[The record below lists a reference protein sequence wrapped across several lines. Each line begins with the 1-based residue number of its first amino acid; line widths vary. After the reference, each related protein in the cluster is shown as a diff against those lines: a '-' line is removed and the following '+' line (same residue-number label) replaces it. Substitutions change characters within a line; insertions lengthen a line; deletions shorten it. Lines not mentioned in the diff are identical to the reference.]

1 MKPIAVVK
9 HLDINEAGGRNH
21 MVSMQSLLKAEGY
34 YYAGYRDM
42 AEVIRHVSTQP
53 GRDLQ
58 RLYRQMVFNV
68 MIGNTD
74 DHLKNF
80 IMLHNDEGWRLSP
93 AFDLVPNIG
102 FNREHVLRIGY
113 DNRPPDF
120 ETLLQEAGH
129 FGLKRRQQ
137 TLEVIMEIHEAVSE
151 WNTVFTA
158 CNVPEKDSES
168 IGKDIN
174 HWLKETNPAPFI

>member
-1 MKPIAVVK
+1 
-9 HLDINEAGGRNH
+9 
-21 MVSMQSLLKAEGY
+21 
-34 YYAGYRDM
+34 
-42 AEVIRHVSTQP
+42 AEVIRHVSALP
-53 GRDLQ
+53 WRDLHK
-58 RLYRQMVFNV
+58 LYRQMVFNV

-120 ETLLQEAGH
+120 EILMQEARH
-129 FGLKRRQQ
+129 FGLKRQQ
-137 TLEVIMEIHEAVSE
+137 QAKKVVMEVHEAISG
-151 WNTVFTA
+151 WSTVFTE
-158 CNVPEKDSES
+158 CNVPKKDAES
-168 IGKDIN
+168 IGKDIS
-174 HWLKETNPAPFI
+174 HRLKETNPASFV

>member
-1 MKPIAVVK
+1 
-9 HLDINEAGGRNH
+9 
-21 MVSMQSLLKAEGY
+21 MQSLLKADGY
-34 YYAGYRDM
+34 YYAGYRNL
-42 AEVIRHVSTQP
+42 AEVIRHVSMQP
-53 GRDLQ
+53 GQDLQ

-113 DNRPPDF
+113 DNRPPDL

-137 TLEVIMEIHEAVSE
+137 AAGIVGEVHTAVSE
-151 WNTVFTA
+151 WSTIFAA
-158 CNVPEKDSES
+158 CNVQEKDAES
-168 IGKDIN
+168 IGNDIS
-174 HWLKETNPAPFI
+174 HRLKETNPAPFV